1 MVQLLNVLEFIYS
14 LLAAV
19 FYSLEQYVAA
29 AIEFGRQV
37 DPCKSVFL
45 KLTFTQLEFP

>member
-1 MVQLLNVLEFIYS
+1 MFLEFIYS

-19 FYSLEQYVAA
+19 FYSEQYVAA

-45 KLTFTQLEFP
+45 KLTLLN